1 MLSCVKYNLQSHSNM
16 PYQKVCKLQSGS
28 FSTVY
33 KGNLTENNQVF
44 VALKCCY
51 KPIMN
56 VPNDHPD
63 FQILQNKFQNKLKK
77 IFKLV
82 NNEYEI
88 LNKLRQGSN
97 ISFYNN
103 VLNDNNICHMIDFL
117 ESSEFYIFV
126 LQFCE
131 FGDLYDHMKL
141 LRNSNDNNH
150 NPINYYKI
158 INQIHQAL
166 TYAHNLGIAHR
177 DIKPENILLDSNCN
191 AKLTDWGL
199 STFNLTSLQQCIGTE
214 KYLAPECF
222 FPQYIKKEEYA
233 KYDKIPNY
241 IIHQNLTDLSVLKQD
256 GYDTII
262 SDYWSL
268 GITFLYILFA
278 SCPFKFAATQHPSI
292 LKKLEKIPINER
304 MNVTLPEN
312 KNFQLYISSSSTFIE
327 EYYFQNLLKQE
338 SLAISKNTIHAA
350 MNIQDNSHYP
360 AFWLTLLPSVEM
372 VLDLDLA
379 NMVYQ
384 NSADLN
390 KTSYIFK
397 ASPSE
402 FNDKNKILFNDTI
415 TEIISYTIQLLET
428 SIPYRLWLLHQIS
441 ALITDNLMCI
451 DYLKRDLDLFM
462 KDLNAILQ
470 IQVLVL
476 KEFVRQMVELPVHFI
491 SVESI
496 DLNQI
501 ISNISHIYNN
511 RNLYSKPDEE
521 PEEIVEDIIV
531 PTMNENDVFDE
542 NHNNRQFSLNAKNT
556 RGFSNM
562 TLFET
567 HKRSHSEE
575 KSNLKMD
582 KTNSGSTKTDEYN
595 TIDKHDYEDGE
606 EIIQSFQGVSI

>member
-1 MLSCVKYNLQSHSNM
+1 M

-51 KPIMN
+51 KPIFN
-56 VPNDHPD
+56 VTNDNPD
-63 FQILQNKFQNKLKK
+63 YQILHNKFQNKLKK

-103 VLNDNNICHMIDFL
+103 VLNDNNICHMVDFL

-126 LQFCE
+126 LQYCE

-141 LRNSNDNNH
+141 LRNSNDNSH
-150 NPINYYKI
+150 RPINYHKI

-166 TYAHNLGIAHR
+166 IYAHNLGIAHR
-177 DIKPENILLDSNCN
+177 DIKPENILLDANCN

-233 KYDKIPNY
+233 KFDKIPNY
-241 IIHQNLTDLSVLKQD
+241 IIHQNLTNINILKQD
-256 GYDTII
+256 GYDTIV

-278 SCPFKFAATQHPSI
+278 SCPFKFAAIQHPSI
-292 LKKLEKIPINER
+292 LKKLDKLPINER

-312 KNFQLYISSSSTFIE
+312 KNFQLYINSSSTFIE

-360 AFWLTLLPSVEM
+360 AFWLTLLPSVQM
-372 VLDLDLA
+372 VLDMDLA

-384 NSADLN
+384 NNVNDMSKN
-390 KTSYIFK
+390 SYIFNTS
-397 ASPSE
+397 ANQ
-402 FNDKNKILFNDTI
+402 FIDKNKIYFNDKI
-415 TEIISYTIQLLET
+415 TEIIGYTIQLLER

-451 DYLKRDLDLFM
+451 DYLKRDLTLFM

-476 KEFVRQMVELPVHFI
+476 KEFVRQLADLPAHFI
-491 SVESI
+491 SIECI

-511 RNLYSKPDEE
+511 RNLYNNPEEE
-521 PEEIVEDIIV
+521 PEVLEEDIIE
-531 PTMNENDVFDE
+531 TTSSDNDVFDE

-567 HKRSHSEE
+567 HKRSASEE
-575 KSNLKMD
+575 KIPIKMD
-582 KTNSGSTKTDEYN
+582 KTSSDSTKTDEY
-595 TIDKHDYEDGE
+595 TIEKPDYEDGE

>member
-1 MLSCVKYNLQSHSNM
+1 M

-51 KPIMN
+51 KPIFN
-56 VPNDHPD
+56 IPTDNPD
-63 FQILQNKFQNKLKK
+63 YSILHHKYQNKLKK

-103 VLNDNNICHMIDFL
+103 VLNDNNICHMVDFL

-131 FGDLYDHMKL
+131 LGDLYDHIKL
-141 LRNSNDNNH
+141 LRNSSQDSYH
-150 NPINYYKI
+150 PINYYKV

-166 TYAHNLGIAHR
+166 KYAHNLGIAHR
-177 DIKPENILLDSNCN
+177 DIKPENILLDANCN

-199 STFNLTSLQQCIGTE
+199 STFNLVSLQQCIGTE

-222 FPQYIKKEEYA
+222 FPQFIKKEEFA
-233 KYDKIPNY
+233 KIDKIPNY
-241 IIHQNLTDLSVLKQD
+241 IIHQHLTDINVLKQD
-256 GYDTII
+256 GYDTIV

-278 SCPFKFAATQHPSI
+278 SCPFKFAAIQHPSI
-292 LKKLEKIPINER
+292 LKKLEKLPPSER
-304 MNVTLPEN
+304 ANVTLPEN

-360 AFWLTLLPSVEM
+360 AFWLTLLPSSQM
-372 VLDLDLA
+372 VLDSELA
-379 NMVYQ
+379 NLIYHQ
-384 NSADLN
+384 NNNSCIVSSMDANHDN
-390 KTSYIFK
+390 KVF
-397 ASPSE
+397 
-402 FNDKNKILFNDTI
+402 FNQN
-415 TEIISYTIQLLET
+415 IIDIINYTIQLLEGH
-428 SIPYRLWLLHQIS
+428 IPYRLWLLHQIS
-441 ALITDNLMCI
+441 ALITENLMCI
-451 DYLKRDLDLFM
+451 DYLKRDLDNFM
-462 KDLNAILQ
+462 KDINFILH

-476 KEFVRQMVELPVHFI
+476 KEFVRQMAELPSHLL
-491 SVESI
+491 SI
-496 DLNQI
+496 DCIDINQI
-501 ISNISHIYNN
+501 ISNISHIYTN
-511 RNLYSKPDEE
+511 RNLYNKPYEEVSEEEDEF
-521 PEEIVEDIIV
+521 VETNI
-531 PTMNENDVFDE
+531 NGLDE
-542 NHNNRQFSLNAKNT
+542 NYNNRQFSLNAKNT

-562 TLFET
+562 TLYES
-567 HKRSHSEE
+567 HKRTQSEE
-575 KSNLKMD
+575 RPHTTMN
-582 KTNSGSTKTDEYN
+582 KTNSDSTKTEEYHN
-595 TIDKHDYEDGE
+595 IEKSEYEDGE

>member
-1 MLSCVKYNLQSHSNM
+1 M

-51 KPIMN
+51 KPIFN
-56 VPNDHPD
+56 IPTDNPD
-63 FQILQNKFQNKLKK
+63 YPILHHKYQNKLKK

-103 VLNDNNICHMIDFL
+103 VLSDNNICHMVDFL

-131 FGDLYDHMKL
+131 FGDLYDHIKL
-141 LRNSNDNNH
+141 LRNSNNNSH
-150 NPINYYKI
+150 PPINYYKV

-166 TYAHNLGIAHR
+166 KYAHNLGIAHR
-177 DIKPENILLDSNCN
+177 DIKPENILLDANCN

-199 STFNLTSLQQCIGTE
+199 STFNLVSLQQCIGTE

-222 FPQYIKKEEYA
+222 FPQFIKKEEYA
-233 KYDKIPNY
+233 KLDKIPNY
-241 IIHQNLTDLSVLKQD
+241 IIHQHLTDINVLKQD
-256 GYDTII
+256 GYDTIV

-278 SCPFKFAATQHPSI
+278 SCPFKFAAIQHPSI
-292 LKKLEKIPINER
+292 LKKLEKLPPNER
-304 MNVTLPEN
+304 ANVSLPEN

-360 AFWLTLLPSVEM
+360 AFWLTLLPSTQM
-372 VLDLDLA
+372 ILDSDLA
-379 NMVYQ
+379 NMISQ
-384 NSADLN
+384 QHNSNSCVVSSSMDANGDN
-390 KTSYIFK
+390 KVF
-397 ASPSE
+397 
-402 FNDKNKILFNDTI
+402 FNQA
-415 TEIISYTIQLLET
+415 IIDIINYTIQLLERN
-428 SIPYRLWLLHQIS
+428 IPYRLWLLHQIS
-441 ALITDNLMCI
+441 ALITENLMCI
-451 DYLKRDLDLFM
+451 DYLKRDLDNFM
-462 KDLNAILQ
+462 KDINSMLQ

-476 KEFVRQMVELPVHFI
+476 KEFVRQMAELPAHLI
-491 SVESI
+491 SI
-496 DLNQI
+496 DCIDTNQI
-501 ISNISHIYNN
+501 VSNISHIYNN
-511 RNLYSKPDEE
+511 RKLYDKPQEEVSEEEDEFAE
-521 PEEIVEDIIV
+521 SNI
-531 PTMNENDVFDE
+531 FGLDE
-542 NHNNRQFSLNAKNT
+542 NYNNRQFSLNAKNT

-562 TLFET
+562 TLFES
-567 HKRSHSEE
+567 HKRAQSEE
-575 KSNLKMD
+575 PHTKMN
-582 KTNSGSTKTDEYN
+582 KTGSDSTKTEEF
-595 TIDKHDYEDGE
+595 HDIEKAEYEDGE
-606 EIIQSFQGVSI
+606 EMIQSFQGVSI